1 MPCYDKKLEASR
13 QDFYNE
19 QYRTRDVDCVITTG
33 ELEVLMRENGW
44 DLRVPVED
52 EEKMESYLPK
62 AADDS
67 DASSVSSASARAA
80 TSLSVA
86 SSSSSSGGR
95 RRTYEHV
102 SELELEIPELIQQ
115 PGGSSSSSSSGG
127 WLQTII
133 AHVQEA
139 EAARGR
145 QTAVR
150 SRTIRTGDYE
160 EFSVESFIPAP
171 HQRDHDHESE
181 VVFRGAKCYGFRN
194 LQNVVRKVGR
204 EAGVRVGAG
213 AAGRMLAPSGGSG
226 AGRGALRARRARQ
239 QAGSTAADND
249 ESVSGAGARTVKG
262 EDRPYDYVEVM
273 ACPAGCVN
281 GGGQARRMYQFIVH
295 CPPCARTHTTQL
307 THGLVLGKIQSR
319 DSEGHVRNWEADGVG
334 AGAVVNNNNN
344 NEDAVSVEA
353 ARWGDREWVKT
364 VELAY
369 WRSGADEQNG
379 RLDEKLVWAD
389 SAVEGILEEMC
400 QDEDGTLPSDE
411 ERNARRLSMLRTQYR
426 AVVSE
431 VIGLAVKW

>member
-33 ELEVLMRENGW
+33 ELELLMRENGW

-67 DASSVSSASARAA
+67 DASSVSSARAA
-80 TSLSVA
+80 TSLSLG

-115 PGGSSSSSSSGG
+115 SGGSSSSSSSSSGG

-160 EFSVESFIPAP
+160 EFSVESFVSAP
-171 HQRDHDHESE
+171 NQYEHEHESE

-213 AAGRMLAPSGGSG
+213 AAGRMLAPSGGGSG

-239 QAGSTAADND
+239 QAGSTAADH
-249 ESVSGAGARTVKG
+249 ESVSGVGARTVKG

-281 GGGQARRMYQFIVH
+281 GGGQARRMHQFLRS
-295 CPPCARTHTTQL
+295 PLLCARTHTTQL
-307 THGLVLGKIQSR
+307 THDLVLGKIQSR

-334 AGAVVNNNNN
+334 AGAVLNNNN
-344 NEDAVSVEA
+344 NEDTVGVEA

-364 VELAY
+364 VEMAY

-379 RLDEKLVWAD
+379 RLNEKLVWAD

-411 ERNARRLSMLRTQYR
+411 ERSARRLSMLRTQYR